1 MLDGGDIPMAG
12 KPLRRALFVQLAEL
26 GGPEFVYNHIANGK
40 SVAALAEQLN
50 MDRAYVSRQIN
61 ADPEYRKM
69 LDEARR
75 ESAEVMAEDSLK
87 IADALADK
95 PDLTSQDVAAAKQRI
110 DTRKWFAAINS
121 PDRFAPKDKAITISI
136 GDMHLDALR
145 KVRVGAIDAVAIDV
159 TGDDNE

>member
-1 MLDGGDIPMAG
+1 MAG
-12 KPLRRALFVQLAEL
+12 RPLRLALHVQLAKL
-26 GGPEFVYNHIANGK
+26 GGPEFVYAHVANGG
-40 SVAALAEQLN
+40 SIAGLATQLG
-50 MDRAYVSRQIN
+50 MDRAYVSRQLN
-61 ADPEYRKM
+61 ADPEYRKV

-87 IADALADK
+87 IADALAEK

-110 DTRKWFAAINS
+110 DTRKWFAAINH

-145 KVRVGAIDAVAIDV
+145 KVRVGAVDAVAIDV
-159 TGDDNE
+159 TGDDDE